1 MTFNISW
8 AIFKPA
14 SATGTGIWET
24 RREKPGSRIPGGEPE
39 IRREGSVRQREAAG
53 NCDVAAD
60 SCGRKETM
68 NFKITKFAITAM
80 AVLCAGMCLAGPK
93 LTVFVM
99 QRPSPVTEGM
109 IRYVMILG
117 IGYLL
122 AALAFFCLGSLY
134 RLIGRIE
141 RDEIFVGEN
150 VKSLHTI
157 AREVGAAAILSLILG
172 IFCTVLMLAVAVM
185 AAFMTLII
193 RVIRHSFEKAVS
205 MKDELDLTI

>member
-1 MTFNISW
+1 M
-8 AIFKPA
+8 
-14 SATGTGIWET
+14 GTGVWET
-24 RREKPGSRIPGGEPE
+24 RREKPGPGIPGGKPGT
-39 IRREGSVRQREAAG
+39 RRGGSGRKREAAG
-53 NCDVAAD
+53 NCDVAAN

-68 NFKITKFAITAM
+68 NFKITKLAIAAM
-80 AVLCAGMCLAGPK
+80 AVLCTGMCLAGPK
-93 LTVFVM
+93 LTGFVM

-109 IRYVMILG
+109 VRYVMILG

-122 AALAFFCLGSLY
+122 AALAFFCLVSLY

-150 VKSLHTI
+150 VKSLRTI
-157 AREVGAAAILSLILG
+157 AREVGAAAVLSLILG

-185 AAFMTLII
+185 AAFMVLII